1 MSAQEI
7 SAKLWNLCNVLRD
20 DGVTYHQ
27 YLNELTYILFLK
39 LSELKEFEEE
49 IPENYRWRKLLD
61 LKDNKALFDTY
72 RDLLANISTKTT
84 NETIAQIYTNA
95 STTLRKPVNLRTLL
109 SSIDELDWY
118 EEQDRD
124 TMGDIYEDLLERNA
138 GEKKSGA
145 GQYFTP
151 RPLIN
156 IMVDLLAPQLGE
168 KWSDPACGTFGFM
181 IAINEYLLEK
191 YDYIY
196 ELGKKERNFQRT
208 QALSGVELVQ
218 DAHRLALMNA
228 KLHGLDSTIHLADT
242 LTEFGKSL
250 KNYDGVLANPP
261 FGTKK
266 GGERPT
272 RDDFTFQTSN
282 KQLNFLQHIYRSL
295 KKNGNAKAAVI
306 LPDNVLFED
315 GDGQRI
321 RKDLM
326 DKCNLHTILRLPTG
340 IFYAAGVKTN
350 VLFFTRGKTETDN
363 TQNIWFYDMRTNM
376 PSFGKRTPFTR
387 KAFTDFVKAY
397 TGGTTIDK
405 VKTDYDGSID
415 EKKRKKIKDE
425 RWQCIS
431 RKEIAQ
437 KNDSL
442 DIGLIADQSLTNA
455 AELGTPIDIAKEA
468 LAELSSITKERN
480 HEGVVTPPVPLAKRG
495 GTKGG
500 ALREKI

>member
-1 MSAQEI
+1 MNTQDI

-39 LSELKEFEEE
+39 LSEIKDFEND
-49 IPENYRWRKLLD
+49 IPEEYRWTTLKNI
-61 LKDNKALFDTY
+61 KDNKALFDTY
-72 RDLLANISTKTT
+72 RDLLANYSVKSD
-84 NETIAQIYTNA
+84 NETISEIYTNA
-95 STTLRKPVNLRTLL
+95 STTLRKPVNLRTLIT
-109 SSIDELDWY
+109 SIDQLDWY
-118 EEQDRD
+118 EEHDRD

-156 IMVDLLAPQLGE
+156 VMVDLLAPQLGE
-168 KWSDPACGTFGFM
+168 RWNDPACGTFGFM
-181 IAINEYLLEK
+181 IAVNQYLLEK
-191 YDYIY
+191 HDYIY
-196 ELGKKERNFQRT
+196 ELGETKRQFQERE
-208 QALSGVELVQ
+208 ALSGVELVQ

-228 KLHGLDSTIHLADT
+228 KLHGLDSRIYLNDT

-250 KNYDGVLANPP
+250 KNFDGVLANPP

-272 RDDFTFQTSN
+272 RDDFTFPSSN

-295 KKNGNAKAAVI
+295 KKDGKARAAVV

-321 RKDLM
+321 RRDLM
-326 DKCNLHTILRLPTG
+326 DKCDLHTILRLPTG

-350 VLFFTRGKTETDN
+350 VLFFTRGTSETDN
-363 TQNIWFYDMRTNM
+363 TKKIWYYDLRTNM

-387 KAFTDFVKAY
+387 AAFEDFVKAY
-397 TGGTTIDK
+397 TGGISLEN

-415 EKKRKKIKDE
+415 HVQREKIEDE
-425 RWQCIS
+425 RWRCLT
-431 RKEIAQ
+431 REEIAR

-442 DIGLIADQSLTNA
+442 DLGLIADESLTNSA
-455 AELGTPIDIAKEA
+455 DLGEPVDIAREALEELEFITRELHAIIKELG
-468 LAELSSITKERN
+468 
-480 HEGVVTPPVPLAKRG
+480 
-495 GTKGG
+495 
-500 ALREKI
+500 